1 MANYIIT
8 RNQSFFQN
16 IGQYNYCNL
25 SDMQL
30 TDIIAVDTETTSL
43 SAFDGE
49 IFAIQIGTGKN
60 NYLID
65 LQDHKEN
72 KIFLQE
78 VMPYIMDK
86 TMIFHNSAFDL
97 SFFFVRN
104 YFPKKVGDTM
114 LASMILHNGEFGV
127 SHSFKNCMERELGIF
142 YDKTEQA
149 NIARV
154 QLSQPSTIEYCFN
167 DVDRLLDLHSDL
179 VKKLSEYEAIQSYR
193 LHCKHI
199 RALTYM
205 ELCGLP
211 ISKDKWKA
219 KMDKDFFQ
227 YKECEREIINY
238 IFDNLPKYRV
248 LQMDMFTNE
257 KKVTCMLSSP
267 KQMLEVFKSFGINVS
282 YKEKGVIKESLEKS
296 VISKSNHEF
305 VKIWL
310 KFKEFEHNVTTF
322 GEGIYSKIRY
332 GRIYTHFKPIVD
344 TARISSRKG
353 EINFLNFPS
362 NKETRDCFTAN
373 EGFDI
378 IVADYAGQETVVG
391 ADITGDEAMIASIV
405 DGKDLHCAFA
415 RVLYPE
421 LLDLSDEEIIKEHK
435 SKRNA
440 SKAPRF
446 CFQFGGTG
454 FTLAE
459 NEGMSI
465 EEGNRIEKLFKEL
478 HYGVYSYGDK
488 KLKEA
493 LDLGYIQY
501 AMGFKLK
508 LPMFDIY
515 KTLDDK
521 INSLGQ
527 EFWSKYRA
535 GKAEHKKEEKALA
548 KGNSYI
554 IENQEAYNI
563 FNANKLMMKD
573 YFSLK
578 SQYMRLCLNAPTQGT
593 AAHQTK
599 MATIL
604 LFREIERNN
613 DYWNVRIAN
622 VIHDEIVM
630 ETKHHLSEK
639 YARILEKCMIVGGNM
654 FLTNPILFMS
664 ADANIGKSWAEAK

>member
-8 RNQSFFQN
+8 KNKKFFEQ
-16 IGQYNYCNL
+16 IGDYNYL
-25 SDMQL
+25 SLKDMQL
-30 TDIIAVDTETTSL
+30 PECIAVDTETTSL
-43 SAFDGE
+43 SPFNGN
-49 IFAIQIGTGKN
+49 IFSIQIGTGIN

-65 LQDHKEN
+65 LQEHSDRNHIIRLE
-72 KIFLQE
+72 E
-78 VMPYIMDK
+78 VMPFILNNVL
-86 TMIFHNSAFDL
+86 IFHNSAFDL
-97 SFFFVRN
+97 GFLFYKNF
-104 YFPKKVGDTM
+104 FPKRVGDTM

-127 SHSFKNCMERELGIF
+127 SHSFKSCMERELGVF

-167 DVDRLLDLHSDL
+167 DVDKLLDLHNDL
-179 VKKLSEYEAIQSYR
+179 LLKLNDYKAIDSYK
-193 LHCKHI
+193 LHCRHI

-211 ISKDKWKA
+211 ISKDKWKL
-219 KMDKDFFQ
+219 KMDKDFSQ
-227 YKECEREIINY
+227 YKKCEREIIDY
-238 IFDNLPKYRV
+238 IFDHLPKYRV
-248 LQMDMFTNE
+248 LQMDMFSNE
-257 KKVTCMLSSP
+257 KKVNCLLSSP
-267 KQMLEVFKSFGINVS
+267 KQMIEVFKDLKINVT
-282 YKEKGVIKESLEKS
+282 YKEKGEIKESLEKS
-296 VISKSNHEF
+296 VISKSDHEF

-310 KFKEFEHNVTTF
+310 NYKEVEHNVTTF
-322 GEGIYSKIRY
+322 GEGIYSKIRD

-353 EINFLNFPS
+353 EINFLNFPA
-362 NKETRDCFTAN
+362 NKETRECFEAN

-405 DGKDLHCAFA
+405 EGKDLHCAFA
-415 RVLYPE
+415 RVLFPE
-421 LLDLSDEEIIKEHK
+421 LKDLTDEEIIKEHK

-440 SKAPRF
+440 SKSPRF

-459 NEGMSI
+459 NEGLSI
-465 EEGNRIEKLFKEL
+465 EEGMRIEKLFKEL
-478 HYGVYSYGDK
+478 HYGVYKYGDE

-493 LDLGYIQY
+493 ISLGYIQY

-508 LPMFDIY
+508 LPMFDY
-515 KTLDDK
+515 FKTLEEK
-521 INSLGQ
+521 VSSLDNV
-527 EFWSKYRA
+527 FWTNYRE
-535 GKAEHKKEEKALA
+535 GKKEYESSQKDINYQVKNL
-548 KGNSYI
+548 N
-554 IENQEAYNI
+554 N
-563 FNANKLMMKD
+563 FNLYSSHRLMMKD

-599 MATIL
+599 MATVL
-604 LFREIERNN
+604 LFNEIEKNN
-613 DYWNVRIAN
+613 DYWKVRIAN
-622 VIHDEIVM
+622 VIHDEIVL
-630 ETKHHLSEK
+630 ETQKHLSEK
-639 YARILEKCMIVGGNM
+639 YARILEKSMIEGGNM
-654 FLTNPILFMS
+654 FLTNPTLFMS

>member
-1 MANYIIT
+1 MNYIIT
-8 RNQSFFQN
+8 QNKAFFEK
-16 IGQYNYCNL
+16 IGNYNYCNL
-25 SDMQL
+25 SDMVL
-30 TDIIAVDTETTSL
+30 PEMIAVDTETTSL

-49 IFAIQIGTGKN
+49 IFAIQIGTGNN

-72 KIFLQE
+72 KIILDE
-78 VMPYIMDK
+78 VMPFIMNK
-86 TMIFHNSAFDL
+86 VMIFHNSAFDL
-97 SFFFVRN
+97 SFFFVKN
-104 YFPKKVGDTM
+104 YFPKRVGDTM

-127 SHSFKNCMERELGIF
+127 SHSFKSCMERELGVF

-167 DVDRLLDLHSDL
+167 DVDRLLDLHNDL
-179 VKKLSEYEAIQSYR
+179 VLKLNDYKAIDSYR
-193 LHCKHI
+193 LHCRHI

-211 ISKDKWKA
+211 ISKDKWKL
-219 KMDKDFFQ
+219 KMDKDFYQ
-227 YKECEREIINY
+227 YKKCEREIIDY
-238 IFDNLPKYRV
+238 IFDHLPKYRV
-248 LQMDMFTNE
+248 LQMDMFSND
-257 KKVTCMLSSP
+257 KKVNCLLSSP
-267 KQMLEVFKSFGINVS
+267 KQMIEVFKDLGINVT
-282 YKEKGVIKESLEKS
+282 YKEKGEIKESLEKS
-296 VISKSNHEF
+296 VISKSDHEF

-310 KFKEFEHNVTTF
+310 NYKEVEHNVTTF
-322 GEGIYSKIRY
+322 GEGIYSKIRD

-353 EINFLNFPS
+353 EINFLNFPA
-362 NKETRDCFTAN
+362 NKETRECFEAN

-405 DGKDLHCAFA
+405 EGKDLHCAFA
-415 RVLYPE
+415 RVLFPE
-421 LLDLSDEEIIKEHK
+421 LSDLSDEEIIKEHK
-435 SKRNA
+435 AKRNA

-459 NEGMSI
+459 NEGISV
-465 EEGNRIEKLFKEL
+465 EEGERIEKLFKEL
-478 HYGVYSYGDK
+478 HHGVYAYGEA

-493 LDLGYIQY
+493 LEYGYIQY

-508 LPMFDIY
+508 LPMFDIF
-515 KTLDDK
+515 TQLDEK
-521 INSLGQ
+521 ISNLDRD
-527 EFWSKYRA
+527 FWYKYRM
-535 GKAEHKKEEKALA
+535 GKQENLRFEKAKS
-548 KGNSYI
+548 KGREYVI
-554 IENQEAYNI
+554 ADIEAYKC
-563 FNANKLMMKD
+563 FQANKLMMKD

-599 MATIL
+599 MATVL
-604 LFREIERNN
+604 LFNEIEKNN
-613 DYWNVRIAN
+613 DYWKVRIAN
-622 VIHDEIVM
+622 VIHDEIVL
-630 ETKHHLSEK
+630 ETQKHLSEK
-639 YARILEKCMIVGGNM
+639 YARILEKSMIEGGNM
-654 FLTNPILFMS
+654 FLTNPTLFMS
-664 ADANIGKSWAEAK
+664 ADANIGKSWYDAK

>member
-1 MANYIIT
+1 MNYIIT
-8 RNQSFFQN
+8 QNKAFFEK
-16 IGQYNYCNL
+16 IGNYNYCNL
-25 SDMQL
+25 SDMVL
-30 TDIIAVDTETTSL
+30 PEMIAVDTETTSL

-49 IFAIQIGTGKN
+49 IFAIQIGTGNN

-72 KIFLQE
+72 KIILDE
-78 VMPYIMDK
+78 VMPFIMNK
-86 TMIFHNSAFDL
+86 VMIFHNSAFDL
-97 SFFFVRN
+97 SFFFVKN
-104 YFPKKVGDTM
+104 FFPKRVGDTM

-127 SHSFKNCMERELGIF
+127 SHSFKSCMERELGVF

-167 DVDRLLDLHSDL
+167 DVDRLLDLHNDL
-179 VKKLSEYEAIQSYR
+179 VLKLNDYKAIDSYR
-193 LHCKHI
+193 LHCRHI

-211 ISKDKWKA
+211 ISKDKWKL
-219 KMDKDFFQ
+219 KMDKDFYQ
-227 YKECEREIINY
+227 YKKCEREIIDY
-238 IFDNLPKYRV
+238 IFDHLPKYRV
-248 LQMDMFTNE
+248 LQMDMFSND
-257 KKVTCMLSSP
+257 KKVNCLLSSP
-267 KQMLEVFKSFGINVS
+267 KQMIEVFKDLGINVT
-282 YKEKGVIKESLEKS
+282 YKEKGEIKESLEKS
-296 VISKSNHEF
+296 VISKSDHEF

-310 KFKEFEHNVTTF
+310 NYKEVEHNVTTF
-322 GEGIYSKIRY
+322 GEGIYSKIRD

-353 EINFLNFPS
+353 EINFLNFPA
-362 NKETRDCFTAN
+362 NKETRECFEAN

-405 DGKDLHCAFA
+405 EGKDLHCAFA
-415 RVLYPE
+415 RVLFPE
-421 LLDLSDEEIIKEHK
+421 LSELSDEEIIKDHK
-435 SKRNA
+435 AKRNA

-459 NEGMSI
+459 NEGISV
-465 EEGNRIEKLFKEL
+465 EEGERIEKLFKEL
-478 HYGVYSYGDK
+478 HHGVYAYGEA

-493 LDLGYIQY
+493 LEYGYIQY

-508 LPMFDIY
+508 LPMFDIFTQFDE
-515 KTLDDK
+515 KISNLDRD
-521 INSLGQ
+521 
-527 EFWSKYRA
+527 FWYKYRM
-535 GKAEHKKEEKALA
+535 GKQENLRFEKAKN
-548 KGNSYI
+548 KGREYVI
-554 IENQEAYNI
+554 ADIEAYKC
-563 FNANKLMMKD
+563 FQANKLMMKD

-599 MATIL
+599 MATVL
-604 LFREIERNN
+604 LFNEIEKNN
-613 DYWNVRIAN
+613 DYWKVRIAN
-622 VIHDEIVM
+622 VIHDEIVL
-630 ETKHHLSEK
+630 ETKKHLSEK
-639 YARILEKCMIVGGNM
+639 YARILEKSMIEGGNM
-654 FLTNPILFMS
+654 FLTNPTLFMS
-664 ADANIGKSWAEAK
+664 ADANIGKSWYDAK